1 MAGVAGVVFDV
12 LDEEKVLAQF
22 FLRDQVRRLVIMF
35 GELAHGPHVTFL
47 SARGQTA
54 QVQTL
59 DHSLAQFSHGYTS
72 RLKLDLSSG
81 SVGGWDSPL
90 IVIELTQRDG
100 GKSSSLRVALSSTI
114 VGRERR

>member
-1 MAGVAGVVFDV
+1 MIERLLVKEPDATDGDGHGVAGVAFDV

-35 GELAHGPHVTFL
+35 RQLPHCPHVTFL

-54 QVQTL
+54 QLQTL

-72 RLKLDLSSG
+72 RLKL
-81 SVGGWDSPL
+81 VFHQE
-90 IVIELTQRDG
+90 V
-100 GKSSSLRVALSSTI
+100 
-114 VGRERR
+114 

>member
-1 MAGVAGVVFDV
+1 MF
-12 LDEEKVLAQF
+12 AQ
-22 FLRDQVRRLVIMF
+22 
-35 GELAHGPHVTFL
+35 LAHGPHVTLL

-54 QVQTL
+54 QLQTL

-90 IVIELTQRDG
+90 RVIELTQRDG
-100 GKSSSLRVALSSTI
+100 VQSFSLRVALSSTNRWTRAAGAPLATCL
-114 VGRERR
+114 VRRRAL